1 MHIELE
7 QLFKA
12 FKEWRNKIGLE
23 FRWNDCIKETV
34 SAAERSCPAKTTKF
48 RMFDNK

>member
-12 FKEWRNKIGLE
+12 FKEQRNKSGLE
-23 FRWNDCIKETV
+23 FRWYDCTV
-34 SAAERSCPAKTTKF
+34 SAAERSCPAKTPKV
-48 RMFDNK
+48 RIFDNE